1 LHANAQGE
9 GTSEEMVTDGGSTD
23 GLDNDDRVPAD
34 GANNLPDEDPRTE
47 DPGQTPSRNKKIK
60 LKKKR
65 WNTTGGNG
73 RGVERE

>member
-60 LKKKR
+60 LKKSAGIR
-65 WNTTGGNG
+65 PEGTD
-73 RGVERE
+73 EE